1 MIKINLLPAFVKE
14 RKIVRKLLMMVFILL
29 GLELLAFSYWYNRVS
44 TEGYRVNQE
53 LETAKA
59 QAQEVQNLQTEAQN
73 IRAEIEPIKAKTKFI
88 EDTMNFPVKL
98 ADLLDSIRRYTYAKV
113 IYTSLQLGSG
123 GGMAGGGMMGMMGKG
138 PMMGGMGG
146 MPGASGGTPPMMGG
160 MPGMMGGGPGGGGQ
174 QITTVSIQGYT
185 NSVEDVARYLQNLLR
200 CPKIADVQISGIPG
214 YGSAGGAMP
223 GMGGGMPGMSGMP
236 GMMGKGP
243 MGGMSGMPG
252 MMGGMPG
259 MMPPAGGRMTSQ
271 AGGPIN
277 ISVICYL
284 MEPLIPP
291 SPPTPAAAAAP
302 AAGGMMPPMAGMGAP
317 GALPQAGAPQAA
329 PGAKAPS
336 EGRGGGL
343 PGIQERRQMEQEIG
357 GE

>member
-14 RKIVRKLLMMVFILL
+14 RKIVRKLLMLVFILL

-53 LETAKA
+53 LETLKA
-59 QAQEVQNLQTEAQN
+59 QAQEVQNLQNEAQT
-73 IRAEIEPIKAKTKFI
+73 IRSEIEPIKAKTKFI

-113 IYTSLQLGSG
+113 TYTSLQLGSG

-138 PMMGGMGG
+138 PMGSMGG
-146 MPGASGGTPPMMGG
+146 MPGSGGGAPPMMSG

-174 QITTVSIQGYT
+174 EIRTVSIQGFT

-200 CPKIADVQISGIPG
+200 CPKIADVQLSGIPG
-214 YGSAGGAMP
+214 YGSTGGAMP
-223 GMGGGMPGMSGMP
+223 GMGGGMPGM
-236 GMMGKGP
+236 MGKGP
-243 MGGMSGMPG
+243 MGGMPG

-259 MMPPAGGRMTSQ
+259 MMPPASGGMTSQ

-284 MEPLIPP
+284 MEPLT
-291 SPPTPAAAAAP
+291 PPTPPTAAAAAAP
-302 AAGGMMPPMAGMGAP
+302 TAGGMMPPMVGMGAP

-329 PGAKAPS
+329 PGAKAPA

-343 PGIQERRQMEQEIG
+343 PGLQQRREMEQEIG

>member
-14 RKIVRKLLMMVFILL
+14 RKIVRKLLMLVFIFL

-44 TEGYRVNQE
+44 TEGYKVNQG

-59 QAQEVQNLQTEAQN
+59 QAQEVQNLQNEAQS
-73 IRAEIEPIKAKTKFI
+73 IRSEIEPIKAKTKFI
-88 EDTMNFPVKL
+88 EDTMTFPVKL
-98 ADLLDSIRRYTYAKV
+98 ADLLDSISRYTYAKV
-113 IYTSLQLGSG
+113 IYTSLQLGAG
-123 GGMAGGGMMGMMGKG
+123 GGMAGGGMMGKG
-138 PMMGGMGG
+138 PMGSMGG
-146 MPGASGGTPPMMGG
+146 MPGSSGGTPAMMGG
-160 MPGMMGGGPGGGGQ
+160 MPGMMGGGAGGGGQ

-185 NSVEDVARYLQNLLR
+185 NSVEDVARYLQNILR

-214 YGSAGGAMP
+214 YGTAGGAMP
-223 GMGGGMPGMSGMP
+223 GMGGGMS

-243 MGGMSGMPG
+243 MGGTPGMMGSMPG

-259 MMPPAGGRMTSQ
+259 MMPPASSGMTSQ
-271 AGGPIN
+271 AGGQIN

-284 MEPLIPP
+284 MEPLTPP
-291 SPPTPAAAAAP
+291 SPPTAAAAAAP
-302 AAGGMMPPMAGMGAP
+302 AAGGVMPPMVGMGAT

-329 PGAKAPS
+329 PAAKAPAAG
-336 EGRGGGL
+336 GRGGGL
-343 PGIQERRQMEQEIG
+343 PGIQERRQMEQELG

>member
-14 RKIVRKLLMMVFILL
+14 RKIVRKLLMLVFIFL

-44 TEGYRVNQE
+44 TEGYKVNQE
-53 LETAKA
+53 LEAA
-59 QAQEVQNLQTEAQN
+59 QSQATEVQNLQKQAQD

-88 EDTMNFPVKL
+88 EDTMTFPAKL

-123 GGMAGGGMMGMMGKG
+123 GGMAGGMMGMMGKG
-138 PMMGGMGG
+138 PMGG
-146 MPGASGGTPPMMGG
+146 MPGAGEGAPPMMGG
-160 MPGMMGGGPGGGGQ
+160 MPGMMGGGAGGGGQ

-185 NSVEDVARYLQNLLR
+185 DSVEDVARYLQNLLR

-214 YGSAGGAMP
+214 YGTAGGATP
-223 GMGGGMPGMSGMP
+223 GMGGMGPMGGMP
-236 GMMGKGP
+236 GMMGGMP
-243 MGGMSGMPG
+243 GMMGGMPG

-259 MMPPAGGRMTSQ
+259 MMPPASSGMSSQ
-271 AGGPIN
+271 AGGPIS
-277 ISVICYL
+277 ISVVCYL
-284 MEPLIPP
+284 MEPLTPP
-291 SPPTPAAAAAP
+291 SPPTAAAAAAP
-302 AAGGMMPPMAGMGAP
+302 TAGMPPMVGMGAP

-329 PGAKAPS
+329 PGAKAPAA

-343 PGIQERRQMEQEIG
+343 PGIQQRRQLEQEIG